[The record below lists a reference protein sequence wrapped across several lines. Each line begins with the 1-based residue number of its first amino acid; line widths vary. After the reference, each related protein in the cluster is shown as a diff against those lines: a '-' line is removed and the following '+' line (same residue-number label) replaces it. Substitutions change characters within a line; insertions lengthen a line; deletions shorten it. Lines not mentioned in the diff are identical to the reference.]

1 MANNIKF
8 LKSKIK
14 FGKKGASITLPAA
27 LAKELYEGKEEL
39 EAYLSFTAGILQVS
53 PRIPDAVIPA
63 VLLDAQY
70 FVPQEQQH

>member
-27 LAKELYEGKEEL
+27 LAKQLYEGKDKMD
-39 EAYLSFTAGILQVS
+39 AYLSFSSGILQVS
-53 PRIPDAVIPA
+53 PRVPDAVIPA
-63 VLLDAQY
+63 VLLEAQY